1 MKGGS
6 NQAVE
11 KRQLSIAQWRALA
24 DDGTVIPMRIPLEG
38 DSMRPLIRRGRD
50 PVTILPLSRKLRRG
64 DVVLFEN
71 PPGRY
76 VVHRV
81 YRLKDGAV
89 QTLGDNCW
97 NPDPWMAEKQVLGQA
112 VQAERNGRKIP
123 LDNRAARAF
132 GRLWMACHPMR
143 MQYRKLRSLAGRCYR
158 RIIPRREGDGHGE

>member
-24 DDGTVIPMRIPLEG
+24 EDGTVIPMRIPLEG
-38 DSMRPLIRRGRD
+38 DSMHPLIRRGRD

-132 GRLWMACHPMR
+132 GRLWMALLPAR
-143 MQYRKLRSLAGRCYR
+143 RVYPRLRRLAGRALRMLGLKGRCLL
-158 RIIPRREGDGHGE
+158 

>member
-1 MKGGS
+1 MAAS
-6 NQAVE
+6 NQAAE
-11 KRQLSIAQWRALA
+11 KRQMSIAQWRALA
-24 DDGTVIPMRIPLEG
+24 GEGTVIPMRIPLEG

-50 PVTILPLSRKLRRG
+50 PVTIVPLSRALKRG

-81 YRLKDGAV
+81 RRLKDGRV

-97 NPDPWMAEKQVLGQA
+97 NPDPWMPEKQVLGQA
-112 VQAERNGRKIP
+112 LQAERNGRRIP

-132 GRLWMACHPMR
+132 GRLWMACHPLR
-143 MQYRKLRSLAGRCYR
+143 MCYRRLRSLAARCYR
-158 RIIPRREGDGHGE
+158 RIIPGKEGDGYGE

>member
-1 MKGGS
+1 MKDGS
-6 NQAVE
+6 NQSAE

-24 DDGTVIPMRIPLEG
+24 EHGTVIPMRIPLEG

-50 PVTILPLSRKLRRG
+50 PVTIVPLSRALKRG

-81 YRLKDGAV
+81 RRLKDGRV

-97 NPDPWMAEKQVLGQA
+97 NPDPWMDEKQVLGQA
-112 VQAERNGRKIP
+112 LQAERNGRRIP

-132 GRLWMACHPMR
+132 GRLWMACHPLR
-143 MQYRKLRSLAGRCYR
+143 LQYRKLRSLAARCYR
-158 RIIPRREGDGHGE
+158 KIIPRKEGDGHGE